1 MLWIRKLSRVTA
13 DSSEQMWTRYLLAFS
28 RPGSKDWHQAGRGSQ
43 LLCSS
48 CQNYENKHG
57 CLPRS
62 AAFMFK
68 PVKEEEE
75 VNSKHGMRTRRSR
88 AAVSLAPSNVTFH
101 LFFAGVLLRIL
112 TQRSSAQYLTAAVV
126 SEKWTPEAH
135 RLPHQWGSAVK
146 GPDLHEWNILHFS
159 EVVFHGQQ
167 ERIQQEEEQG
177 EQNTVQ

>member
-1 MLWIRKLSRVTA
+1 MDASSASDDDL
-13 DSSEQMWTRYLLAFS
+13 DSEDSEQEIKSCSHCGSTSERTLGIFKPSQVGLERADAKRISKLCF
-28 RPGSKDWHQAGRGSQ
+28 RAGSKDWHQVGRGSQ

-88 AAVSLAPSNVTFH
+88 AAVSWP
-101 LFFAGVLLRIL
+101 RP
-112 TQRSSAQYLTAAVV
+112 AATVA
-126 SEKWTPEAH
+126 S
-135 RLPHQWGSAVK
+135 LPAS
-146 GPDLHEWNILHFS
+146 
-159 EVVFHGQQ
+159 
-167 ERIQQEEEQG
+167 R
-177 EQNTVQ
+177 

>member
-1 MLWIRKLSRVTA
+1 MTSPPCSGRQLCQRRWPGQRGQRAGNQKLQSLWLNKWVRAVNPQAVTCHGTT
-13 DSSEQMWTRYLLAFS
+13 SGGQMWTRYLLALS
-28 RPGSKDWHQAGRGSQ
+28 HPGSKDWHQAGRGSQ

-88 AAVSLAPSNVTFH
+88 AAVSLAPSNIALTFFFF
-101 LFFAGVLLRIL
+101 LFFLCNFFCNRDWFLLL
-112 TQRSSAQYLTAAVV
+112 
-126 SEKWTPEAH
+126 
-135 RLPHQWGSAVK
+135 
-146 GPDLHEWNILHFS
+146 F
-159 EVVFHGQQ
+159 FFFF
-167 ERIQQEEEQG
+167 
-177 EQNTVQ
+177 